1 MRSDA
6 ANASASFVGA
16 LGPMTTRNSAG
27 SRSSIL
33 AVSVRLSTART
44 SPPMV

>member
-1 MRSDA
+1 MRSEA

-16 LGPMTTRNSAG
+16 FGPITTRNSVG
-27 SRSSIL
+27 SRSSSL
-33 AVSVRLSTART
+33 AASVKLLTACT